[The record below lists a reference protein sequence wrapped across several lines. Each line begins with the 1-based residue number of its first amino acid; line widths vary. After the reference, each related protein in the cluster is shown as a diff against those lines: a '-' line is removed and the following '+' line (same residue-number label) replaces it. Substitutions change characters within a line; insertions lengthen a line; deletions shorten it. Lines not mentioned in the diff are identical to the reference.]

1 MKARIYQPAK
11 TAMQSGRAKT
21 NEWVFEFEPTARM
34 RLDPVMGWA
43 GHGDTVG
50 QVRIEFATEAEAIAF
65 AKRHGID
72 YAVKKPQERHIRP
85 KAYADNFA
93 YGRKEPWSH

>member
-1 MKARIYQPAK
+1 MRARIYQPAK

-21 NEWVFEFEPTARM
+21 REWVLEFEPTARM

-43 GHGDTVG
+43 GHGDTQG
-50 QVRIEFATEAEAIAF
+50 QVRLKFGTEAEAITF
-65 AKRHGID
+65 AKRHELD
-72 YAVKKPQERHIRP
+72 YSVKQPQERTMRP

-93 YGRKEPWSH
+93 YSRRVPWSH

>member
-1 MKARIYQPAK
+1 MRARIYQPAK

-21 NEWVFEFEPTARM
+21 HHWVLEFEPTARM

-43 GHGDTVG
+43 GHGDTHG
-50 QVRIEFATEAEAIAF
+50 QVRMTFGTEAEAVGF
-65 AKRHGID
+65 AKRHGLE
-72 YAVKKPQERHIRP
+72 YSVKRPQDRTIKP

-93 YGRKEPWSH
+93 YGRRVPWSH